1 MKMKPLLIVLVMM
14 TISVLASAQ
23 SKGTAKLYGYV
34 QEVSGGK
41 RPEISGNT
49 EPSRGPRKNYMLY
62 AVSSTRIYP
71 TSVWVE
77 GVQYGVTPKTISSTP
92 VEYADEN
99 NIGSPKQTLVP
110 STKQKVVQL
119 ILNSTP
125 QQKGSTTKAA
135 SLGKANDV
143 VLMYKLGDKYYYS
156 LLKSLSS
163 LEAAAM
169 Q

>member
-1 MKMKPLLIVLVMM
+1 MKPLLIVSVM

-77 GVQYGVTPKTISSTP
+77 GVQYGVAPKTISSTP
-92 VEYADEN
+92 VEYANEN

-125 QQKGSTTKAA
+125 QRKGSSQSA
-135 SLGKANDV
+135 SSMAKSNDV
-143 VLMYKLGDKYYYS
+143 VLVYKLGDKSYYT
-156 LLKSLSS
+156 LLKNLSP